1 MLAFTIIRATN
12 HPSAA
17 SGAAKSGGY
26 SDDLLSMSMFASAS
40 GHIGQQH
47 IVRRVRICS
56 RVRATSGSYLSDLL
70 ALSIGSS
77 SLPQVATASNEG
89 GGGGK
94 VAQSTGQQH
103 PTSAGSYKASEL
115 KFAAS

>member
-1 MLAFTIIRATN
+1 MLGFTIIRAKNQT
-12 HPSAA
+12 SAA
-17 SGAAKSGGY
+17 SGAAKSRGY
-26 SDDLLSMSMFASAS
+26 SDDLLSMSVFASAS
-40 GHIGQQH
+40 GNIGQQR
-47 IVRRVRICS
+47 ILRRARICS
-56 RVRATSGSYLSDLL
+56 RVRATSENYLSDLL

-77 SLPQVATASNEG
+77 SSPQVATASNEG